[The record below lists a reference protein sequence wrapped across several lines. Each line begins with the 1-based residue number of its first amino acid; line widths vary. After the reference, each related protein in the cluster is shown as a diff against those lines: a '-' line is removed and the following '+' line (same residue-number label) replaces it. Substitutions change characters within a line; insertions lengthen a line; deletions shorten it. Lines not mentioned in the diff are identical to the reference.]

1 MRETHYMNDI
11 PLLSFSNELFLG
23 QKFSYTKKAILEII
37 LMQCTHGKETFYFKE
52 SRNRIKKGPRL
63 LRFTTHLSH
72 SSVDNLNKLNNFVR
86 AICLV
91 STTLFLERKTK

>member
-37 LMQCTHGKETFYFKE
+37 LMH
-52 SRNRIKKGPRL
+52 SI
-63 LRFTTHLSH
+63 LRK
-72 SSVDNLNKLNNFVR
+72 VEI
-86 AICLV
+86 A
-91 STTLFLERKTK
+91 